1 MRCLWPRQIGNTNY
15 QQQQQQQ
22 EQQQPQQ
29 YQQQTIAATT
39 AITTSTACRAS
50 NRFGISVQRGGTRA
64 NDVDRY
70 DSRDRY
76 SSYDGYEVRRNGGAT
91 CNATANTLMNN
102 AGGSMRCARY
112 VKRSTAEPGQHG
124 MQVTMANYNQ
134 KDYDIYYYERDEYED
149 ETVIIDTIAVTAT
162 TTTQLMESGCGSV
175 GANCQKCRNIK
186 ILLRLSLR
194 YFYDINCEIVKNTI

>member
-1 MRCLWPRQIGNTNY
+1 MRCLWPRQIGNTDY

-22 EQQQPQQ
+22 LQQ
-29 YQQQTIAATT
+29 YQQQTIAATA

-50 NRFGISVQRGGTRA
+50 NRFGVSGQRSG
-64 NDVDRY
+64 RY
-70 DSRDRY
+70 N
-76 SSYDGYEVRRNGGAT
+76 SYDGYVGRRNGGAT
-91 CNATANTLMNN
+91 CNPTANTLMNN

-112 VKRSTAEPGQHG
+112 VKRSMTEPGQRG

-134 KDYDIYYYERDEYED
+134 KDYDIYYYEHDEYED

-162 TTTQLMESGCGSV
+162 TTTQLMESGCGGV